1 MTDTSVKIVRLI
13 AMLLL
18 AATIFGCLP
27 YSPRRTTYPSASEA
41 DPLAGMLD
49 EDTLPGE
56 ESSVPLKTMGYSIQ
70 VGAFGN
76 LDNAVRLEQLLQ
88 RRGIDAYYFRHESG
102 LFKVRFGDHASY
114 RNARNEAEQLQAQ
127 GLIEVFFI
135 VMPEDYMAARIRKGG
150 AGNLRDELVTTARRF
165 LGVPYRWGGTD
176 RDNGF
181 DCSGLT
187 MVCYRLNGLN
197 LPRVSRSQYQAGRS
211 VSQSRLQKGDLVF
224 FATNGGRRVSHVGM
238 YIGNGQFIHA
248 PRTGQKVRIEKLSDS
263 FFSRT
268 YVGARSYL

>member
-1 MTDTSVKIVRLI
+1 MADTSVKIVRLI
-13 AMLLL
+13 ALLL
-18 AATIFGCLP
+18 LTATIFGCLP
-27 YSPRRTTYPSASEA
+27 YSPRRTTYPSAPAA
-41 DPLAGMLD
+41 DPLAGLLD
-49 EDTLPGE
+49 EDTLSGE
-56 ESSVPLKTMGYSIQ
+56 QSSGPLKTMGYSIQ

-102 LFKVRFGDHASY
+102 LFKVRFGDHAGY

-127 GLIEVFFI
+127 GLIEAFFI

-150 AGNLRDELVTTARRF
+150 GGNLRDELVTTARRF

-176 RDNGF
+176 IDKGF

-211 VSQSRLQKGDLVF
+211 VSKSRLQKGDLVF